1 MGHAAA
7 FAMAMIEV
15 NGVNLWYRYSGQ
27 GETVV
32 QIGGAVSAHE
42 GYATITPGLSEHYRV
57 LDYDHRGY
65 GSSDR
70 PAQRYTLDVWSDDLA
85 GLLDALGEERIHV
98 HGGSMGSFIALNF
111 AARYPERVDKLLLG
125 AGAVAKCDQMGILQF
140 RIWQYLAKAYGV
152 ESREVSEEL
161 LTKAFSREY
170 LDSNFEGDE
179 ALREMQEST
188 ARNAST
194 DVFIDA
200 CQAMI
205 DTDVRDQLPKVV
217 APTLVMVGSED
228 VLTPL
233 DAGPGGAGAR
243 FVSEN
248 LANARLAIFKGSG
261 HGHYIEQPEE
271 SLRVI
276 LEFLES

>member
-1 MGHAAA
+1 
-7 FAMAMIEV
+7 MAEVEV
-15 NGVNLWYRYSGQ
+15 NGVNLWYEFTGE

-65 GSSDR
+65 GFSDR
-70 PAQRYTLDVWSDDLA
+70 PQQRYTLDTWSDDLA
-85 GLLDALGEERIHV
+85 ALLSALDIDKAHI
-98 HGGSMGSFIALNF
+98 HGGSMGSFIAINF

-140 RIWQYLAKAYGV
+140 KIWQHLARAYGV

-161 LTKAFSREY
+161 LTKAFSRTY
-170 LDSNFEGDE
+170 LDNNFEGDE

-194 DVFIDA
+194 EVFIDA

-205 DTDVRDQLPKVV
+205 DTDIRNQLSSVKS
-217 APTLVMVGSED
+217 PTLVMVGSED

-243 FVSEN
+243 YVSEN
-248 LANARLAIFKGSG
+248 LPNARLVVFEGSG

-271 SLRVI
+271 SLHAI
-276 LEFLES
+276 LEFLGQS

>member
-1 MGHAAA
+1 MSE
-7 FAMAMIEV
+7 IEV
-15 NGVNLWYRYSGQ
+15 NGVRLWYQFTGE

-32 QIGGAVSAHE
+32 QVGGAVSAHE

-65 GSSDR
+65 GLSDR
-70 PAQRYTLDVWSDDLA
+70 PDQRYTLDTWSDDLA
-85 GLLDALGEERIHV
+85 GLLDALEIDRAHI
-98 HGGSMGSFIALNF
+98 HGGSMGSFIAVNF
-111 AARYPERVDKLLLG
+111 AARYPEKVDKLLLG

-140 RIWQYLAKAYGV
+140 KVWQHLAKAYGV

-170 LDSNFEGDE
+170 LDNHLLGDE
-179 ALREMQEST
+179 ALREIQEVT

-194 DVFIDA
+194 HVFIDA

-205 DTDVRDQLPKVV
+205 DTDVRDQLDHVT
-217 APTLVMVGSED
+217 APVLVMVGSED

-243 FVSEN
+243 YVAEN
-248 LANARLAIFKGSG
+248 LANAKLVIFEGSG

-271 SLRVI
+271 SLKAI
-276 LEFLES
+276 LDFLRQA

>member
-1 MGHAAA
+1 
-7 FAMAMIEV
+7 MARVDV
-15 NGVNLWYRYSGQ
+15 NGVNLWYEFTGE

-65 GSSDR
+65 GQSDR
-70 PAQRYTLDVWSDDLA
+70 PDQRYTLDTWSDDLA
-85 GLLDALGEERIHV
+85 GLLDALEIEKAHI
-98 HGGSMGSFIALNF
+98 HGGSMGSFIAVHF
-111 AARYPERVDKLLLG
+111 AANYPDKVDKLVLG
-125 AGAVAKCDQMGILQF
+125 AGAVGKCDQMGVLQF
-140 RIWQYLAKAYGV
+140 KVWQHLAKAYGV
-152 ESREVSEEL
+152 ESREVAEEL
-161 LTKAFSREY
+161 LTKAFSRGY
-170 LDSNFEGDE
+170 LDSKFEGDE

-194 DVFIDA
+194 PVFIDA

-205 DTDVRDQLPKVV
+205 DTDVRDRLSDVR

-233 DAGPGGAGAR
+233 DAGPDGAGAR
-243 FVSEN
+243 YVVEH
-248 LANARLAIFKGSG
+248 LEDARLVIFEGSG

-271 SLRVI
+271 SLQAI
-276 LEFLES
+276 LDFLA

>member
-1 MGHAAA
+1 MT
-7 FAMAMIEV
+7 EV
-15 NGVNLWYRYSGQ
+15 NGVNIWYRFSGE
-27 GETVV
+27 GETIV

-70 PAQRYTLDVWSDDLA
+70 PSQRYTLDTWADDLA
-85 GLLDALGEERIHV
+85 GLLDALGIDKTHV
-98 HGGSMGSFIALNF
+98 HGGSMGSFIAINF

-140 RIWQYLAKAYGV
+140 KTWQHLARAYGV
-152 ESREVSEEL
+152 GSREVAEEL
-161 LTKAFSREY
+161 LTKAYSRAY
-170 LDSNFEGDE
+170 LDSGFGGE
-179 ALREMQEST
+179 AALANTQEVVG
-188 ARNAST
+188 RNAST
-194 DVFIDA
+194 EVFIDA

-205 DTDVRDQLPKVV
+205 DTDIREQIPNVL

-228 VLTPL
+228 NLTPL

-243 FVSEN
+243 HVAEHLPN
-248 LANARLAIFKGSG
+248 GELMIFEGSG
-261 HGHYIEQPEE
+261 HGHYDEQPEE
-271 SLRVI
+271 SLQAI
-276 LEFLES
+276 ISFLDR